1 MSTIIGPMCGAVKL
15 PPNKLQYTCEDNL
28 DNLKFVFDPGSAPE
42 EKKQV
47 IQSWSKD
54 FAFYTTIGNHYCSC
68 KAFEYGNGKLCKH
81 LIAKSC
87 RPHVHVRRDEFV
99 TCEIMR
105 SLQYIAGV
113 YNFIGTFNFPVWVLD
128 NKDGSSVYLF
138 KDARYGR
145 WMLSEFYGSV
155 CPNGR
160 GIIRSKDQYP
170 SSILPPFDF
179 WNQIWEVWSVD
190 RQRWVS
196 ADFDFGITR
205 S

>member
-15 PPNKLQYTCEDNL
+15 PPNKLEYTCE
-28 DNLKFVFDPGSAPE
+28 DNLKFVFDPGSVPE

-54 FAFYTTIGNHYCSC
+54 FAFYTTIGSHYCSC
-68 KAFEYGNGKLCKH
+68 KAFKYGNGKLCKH
-81 LIAKSC
+81 LVAKSC
-87 RPHVHVRRDEFV
+87 RPHVHVRRDMFV
-99 TCEIMR
+99 ICER
-105 SLQYIAGV
+105 SRKTTVGLQHIAGV

-128 NKDGSSVYLF
+128 NTESSVYLF
-138 KDARYGR
+138 KDANYDR
-145 WMLSEFYGSV
+145 WMLSEYYESV
-155 CPNGR
+155 LTGN

-170 SSILPPFDF
+170 NSILPPFDF

-190 RQRWVS
+190 RQRWIS
-196 ADFDFGITR
+196 TDFDFGITR